1 MRMTLLTSAAL
12 LGLALGPAIAQNS
25 TSSTMSP
32 PAPNAGV
39 GTPEPTNSLPAG
51 AGTSGPRTLPGT
63 NLGTSGARPMAPM
76 PMSPSTA
83 AMPMTPGSTDPGMTG
98 MRPMRG
104 QTRSQA
110 HGAGGQMPHGA
121 RMQHGRGMTP
131 ASANSGTD
139 TGIDAP
145 RGGEY
150 RGGAGS
156 PLSNT
161 ASNTGAG
168 NTRSEI
174 APRLPDP
181 GSASNTPQ
189 AYLAAAQR
197 ALSSGRTGAAQE
209 ALERAETRLLSRS
222 TEPSMAS
229 SPDSAPMV
237 TQIGNARRALAAR
250 DTAGARA
257 AINAAMAG
265 GG

>member
-1 MRMTLLTSAAL
+1 
-12 LGLALGPAIAQNS
+12 
-25 TSSTMSP
+25 
-32 PAPNAGV
+32 
-39 GTPEPTNSLPAG
+39 
-51 AGTSGPRTLPGT
+51 
-63 NLGTSGARPMAPM
+63 
-76 PMSPSTA
+76 
-83 AMPMTPGSTDPGMTG
+83 
-98 MRPMRG
+98 MRG
-104 QTRSQA
+104 QMRGQG
-110 HGAGGQMPHGA
+110 HGAGGQMMHRGA
-121 RMQHGRGMTP
+121 PMRHGRGMSP
-131 ASANSGTD
+131 ASADGGTD
-139 TGIDAP
+139 SGIDAP
-145 RGGEY
+145 RGGDY

-156 PLSNT
+156 PLSNK
-161 ASNTGAG
+161 ASNTGAA

-229 SPDSAPMV
+229 SPDNGPMV
-237 TQIGNARRALAAR
+237 TQIGNARRALGAR

>member
-1 MRMTLLTSAAL
+1 M
-12 LGLALGPAIAQNS
+12 
-25 TSSTMSP
+25 
-32 PAPNAGV
+32 
-39 GTPEPTNSLPAG
+39 
-51 AGTSGPRTLPGT
+51 
-63 NLGTSGARPMAPM
+63 RPMAPM
-76 PMSPSTA
+76 SPSAA

-104 QTRSQA
+104 QNRAQA
-110 HGAGGQMPHGA
+110 HGAGGQMHHGGQMNHGGK
-121 RMQHGRGMTP
+121 MQHGRGMTP
-131 ASANSGTD
+131 ASAD
-139 TGIDAP
+139 TEADAP
-145 RGGEY
+145 RSGEY

-161 ASNTGAG
+161 ASNTGAA

-174 APRLPDP
+174 APRFPDP

-197 ALSSGRTGAAQE
+197 ALASGRTGAAQE

-237 TQIGNARRALAAR
+237 MQIGNARRALSAR

-265 GG
+265 G